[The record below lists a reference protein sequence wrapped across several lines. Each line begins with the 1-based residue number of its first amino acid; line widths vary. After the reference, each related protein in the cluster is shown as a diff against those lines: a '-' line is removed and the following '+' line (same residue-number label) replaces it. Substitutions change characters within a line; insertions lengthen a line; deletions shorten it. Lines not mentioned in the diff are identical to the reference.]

1 MQCTRYLATALFGV
15 SLFATSDALAS
26 PSCLRKPDAL
36 GTSRTI
42 SVSPA
47 DFPLIGK
54 EQYLE
59 TLPLRDREVVLT
71 FDDGPIPATTPR
83 ILEIL
88 AAECVKAT
96 FFMLGMN
103 VAEAPQLAR
112 RAYDEG
118 HTLGTHTFSHP
129 TIAKISPAKAK
140 EDINL
145 GIEAMAEGLG
155 RTRQVA
161 PFFRAPYLSIT
172 REIEKYVLSRGQMV
186 WSIDA
191 DSLDW
196 TFTTADKMV
205 ERSMAELER
214 VGKGIL
220 LMHDIKP
227 VTVRALPV
235 LLAQLKLKGFRIV
248 HVVAPPP
255 IRSTSIAPV
264 SERAT
269 NCARVAMRGDKC

>member
-1 MQCTRYLATALFGV
+1 MRSTRYLSSALFGV
-15 SLFATSDALAS
+15 SLFAASGALAA
-26 PSCLRKPDAL
+26 PICAHNPNAL

-42 SVSPA
+42 NVSPA
-47 DFPLIGK
+47 DFPLIGT

-71 FDDGPIPATTPR
+71 FDDGPSPATTPR

-103 VAEAPQLAR
+103 VAETPQLAR

-118 HTLGTHTFSHP
+118 HTIGTHTFSHP
-129 TIAKISPAKAK
+129 AIAKISPAKAR
-140 EDINL
+140 EDISL
-145 GIEAMAEGLG
+145 GIEALTEGLG
-155 RTRQVA
+155 RTRKVA

-172 REIEKYVLSRGQMV
+172 KEIEKYVLSRGQMV

-227 VTVRALPV
+227 VTVRALPN
-235 LLAQLKLKGFRIV
+235 LLAQLKLKGFSIV
-248 HVVAPPP
+248 HVVPSGP
-255 IRSTSIAPV
+255 IQSTSIAPV
-264 SERAT
+264 RERSKI
-269 NCARVAMRGDKC
+269 ARASQ

>member
-1 MQCTRYLATALFGV
+1 MQCSRYLATALFGV
-15 SLFATSDALAS
+15 SLFATSAALAA
-26 PSCLRKPDAL
+26 PSCARNPSAL

-42 SVSPA
+42 SVSPV
-47 DFPLIGK
+47 DFPLVGK

-71 FDDGPIPATTPR
+71 FDDGPVPATTPR

-88 AAECVKAT
+88 AAECVKAS

-103 VAEAPQLAR
+103 VAEMPQLAR

-118 HTLGTHTFSHP
+118 HTIGTHTFSHP
-129 TIAKISPAKAK
+129 TIAKVSPAKAK

-145 GIEAMAEGLG
+145 GIEALTEGLG
-155 RTRQVA
+155 RTRRVA
-161 PFFRAPYLSIT
+161 PFFRAPYLSMT
-172 REIEKYVLSRGQMV
+172 KEIEKYVLSRGQMV

-227 VTVRALPV
+227 VTVRALPN
-235 LLAQLKLKGFRIV
+235 LLAQLKLKGFSVV
-248 HVVAPPP
+248 HAVASQP
-255 IRSTSIAPV
+255 IRSTSNGPV
-264 SERAT
+264 RERKKT
-269 NCARVAMRGDKC
+269 TPSLQ

>member
-1 MQCTRYLATALFGV
+1 MRLTRYLSGALFGV
-15 SLFATSDALAS
+15 SVIATSGALAA
-26 PSCLRKPDAL
+26 PICAHNPNAL

-103 VAEAPQLAR
+103 VAENPQLAR

-118 HTLGTHTFSHP
+118 HSIGTHTFSHP
-129 TIAKISPAKAK
+129 TIAKISLAKAK
-140 EDINL
+140 EDISL
-145 GIEAMAEGLG
+145 GIEALTEGLG
-155 RTRQVA
+155 RTRKVA

-172 REIEKYVLSRGQMV
+172 KEIEKYVLSRGQMV

-220 LMHDIKP
+220 LLHDIKS
-227 VTVRALPV
+227 VTVRALPN
-235 LLAQLKLKGFRIV
+235 LLAQLKLKGFSIV
-248 HVVAPPP
+248 HASPSGP
-255 IRSTSIAPV
+255 IQSTSIAPV
-264 SERAT
+264 RERSKITPALQ
-269 NCARVAMRGDKC
+269 